1 MWLFGAERY
10 KPVDFSTEVLDFRGL
25 CPQVWSEVKKPLP
38 EVVFNPVH
46 FASIEWNARKK
57 VDEEKYPD
65 HEAVSV
71 IAPALS
77 MTVTRD
83 SQYED
88 LAKAY
93 DKIDLELSQLKQ
105 YACIG
110 NENTIRV
117 SLQHSHEIKLTT
129 LEGISISMDAHK
141 LLSVISNHL
150 TLNHR

>member
-83 SQYED
+83 SHYED
-88 LAKAY
+88 LTKRY
-93 DKIDLELSQLKQ
+93 DKIALELSQLKQ
-105 YACIG
+105 YASVE
-110 NENTIRV
+110 NEDTVRV
-117 SLQHSHEIKLTT
+117 SLMHSHSIKLLT
-129 LEGISISMDAHK
+129 LEGISITMDAHK
-141 LLSVISNHL
+141 LLSVIANHL
-150 TLNHR
+150 TVNHR